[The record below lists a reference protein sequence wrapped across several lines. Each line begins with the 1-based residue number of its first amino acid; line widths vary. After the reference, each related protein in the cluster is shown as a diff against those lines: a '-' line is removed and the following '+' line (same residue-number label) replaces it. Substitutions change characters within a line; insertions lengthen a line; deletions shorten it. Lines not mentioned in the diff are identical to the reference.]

1 MPRLLLVLQV
11 YLGRL
16 RESEVE
22 RITERFH
29 HGIVEI
35 CLTLT
40 VFRQDFD
47 ARLVILMGVLAMVKV
62 FHWLIQDRINYIQTE
77 SSITPLQHLR
87 IVSFLS
93 ILTVRFLSRGMCSR
107 WLVEGV
113 SSAVH
118 EGSST
123 PSFPSNTA
131 VYRLA
136 LRCNSLVYYP
146 NAP

>member
-77 SSITPLQHLR
+77 SSIAPLQHLR
-87 IVSFLS
+87 IVAFLS
-93 ILTVRFLSRGMCSR
+93 ILTVRFCFVTIAACVPCIGFPVQYWSVTGS
-107 WLVEGV
+107 GK
-113 SSAVH
+113 SSVAKLMN
-118 EGSST
+118 GQSQT
-123 PSFPSNTA
+123 PHPQ
-131 VYRLA
+131 
-136 LRCNSLVYYP
+136 
-146 NAP
+146 

>member
-1 MPRLLLVLQV
+1 MFVEVQV

-47 ARLVILMGVLAMVKV
+47 ARLVILMGVLAMIKV

-77 SSITPLQHLR
+77 SVITPLQHIR

-93 ILTVRFLSRGMCSR
+93 ILTVRCFLR
-107 WLVEGV
+107 
-113 SSAVH
+113 
-118 EGSST
+118 
-123 PSFPSNTA
+123 
-131 VYRLA
+131 
-136 LRCNSLVYYP
+136 
-146 NAP
+146 